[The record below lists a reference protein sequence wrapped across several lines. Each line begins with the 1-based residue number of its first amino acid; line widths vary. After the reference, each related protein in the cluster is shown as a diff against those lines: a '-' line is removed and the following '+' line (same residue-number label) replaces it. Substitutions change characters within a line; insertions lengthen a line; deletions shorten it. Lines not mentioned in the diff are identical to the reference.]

1 MMKLAVIFESSPF
14 DRKGLFNAV
23 HNRVKHLLATGEC
36 AIDVFCVHSR
46 DNAFTRRVRHTPDV
60 PFVDEVV
67 VDDIRYRLLWYRFSI
82 LDNVLLEKLHVRPWL
97 FRRFMESHM
106 DLLKGY
112 DAVIA
117 HSFCGGLF
125 ALAAHERFG
134 IPYYVTWHG
143 SDVHTHP
150 WRVPVIL
157 EDTRA
162 VMESARCNFFV
173 SRALLEASERIISAN
188 DVLPVSSGDTG
199 GSPAHRRVTSGVSPV
214 RKEVLYNGVSE
225 DFVKYFPEDRAAV
238 RERYGLSAE
247 DKVVAFVGNLV
258 TVKNVLSL
266 PAIFAQV
273 ASRFAEVSGT
283 LSDSCGRSGRL
294 KFWIVGDGK
303 LRTQLETACLESLTH
318 QTEEPMGPYLRK
330 HHQGCHCEDQSPSRH
345 CEERSPSRHCEERSD
360 VAIRFFGNQ
369 PSPAMPD
376 IMNCIDVLVLPSL
389 NEGLP
394 LVCAEA
400 LSCGAA
406 VVGSDVGG
414 IAEVIGS
421 DNVVPLVSPSDN
433 GSPSDNVSPSDNG
446 SPSDKVPP
454 PGSHSEGLSRLYD
467 DSFVNGMA
475 EKVVAALVGQAPSQ
489 TLPPD
494 ISWSR
499 TAAQE
504 LAALKSL

>member
-36 AIDVFCVHSR
+36 SVDVFCIHSR
-46 DNAFTRRVRHTPDV
+46 DNAFTRRVRHTPEV
-60 PFVDEVV
+60 PSVDETV
-67 VDDIRYRLLWYRFSI
+67 VDGIRYRLLWYRFSI
-82 LDNVLLEKLHVRPWL
+82 LDNVLLEKLHLRPWL
-97 FRRFMESHM
+97 FRRFMESHV

-125 ALAAHERFG
+125 ALAAHQRFG

-162 VMESARCNFFV
+162 VIESARCNFFV
-173 SRALLEASERIISAN
+173 SRALLEASERITSAN

-199 GSPAHRRVTSGVSPV
+199 GAQAHRRVTSGVSPV

-225 DFVKYFPEDRAAV
+225 DFVKYSPEQRAAV

-266 PAIFAQV
+266 PEIFAQV

-283 LSDSCGRSGRL
+283 LSDSCGRSARL

-303 LRTQLETACLESLTH
+303 LRAQLETACLESLT
-318 QTEEPMGPYLRK
+318 
-330 HHQGCHCEDQSPSRH
+330 RH
-345 CEERSPSRHCEERSD
+345 CEERSPSRHCEDRSD
-360 VAIRFFGNQ
+360 VAISFFGNQ
-369 PSPAMPD
+369 PSPALPD

-400 LSCGAA
+400 ISCGAA

-421 DNVVPLVSPSDN
+421 ENVVPLVSHSDN
-433 GSPSDNVSPSDNG
+433 GSPSDN
-446 SPSDKVPP
+446 VPP

-489 TLPPD
+489 ALPPD
-494 ISWSR
+494 ISWAR
-499 TAAQE
+499 TAALE

>member
-1 MMKLAVIFESSPF
+1 MMRLAVIFESSPF

-23 HNRVKHLLATGEC
+23 HNRVKYLLATGEC
-36 AIDVFCVHSR
+36 IIDVFCVHSR
-46 DNAFTRRVRHTPDV
+46 DNAFTRRVRHTPEV
-60 PFVDEVV
+60 PSVDETV
-67 VDDIRYRLLWYRFSI
+67 VDGIRYRLLWYRFSI

-97 FRRFMESHM
+97 FRRFMESHV

-134 IPYYVTWHG
+134 VPYYVTWHG

-173 SRALLEASERIISAN
+173 SRALLDASERI
-188 DVLPVSSGDTG
+188 
-199 GSPAHRRVTSGVSPV
+199 TSNA

-225 DFVKYFPEDRAAV
+225 DFVKYSPEDRAAV
-238 RERYGLSAE
+238 RERYGLAPE
-247 DKVVAFVGNLV
+247 DKVVAFVGNIV
-258 TVKNVLSL
+258 KVKNVLSL
-266 PAIFAQV
+266 PEIFAQV
-273 ASRFAEVSGT
+273 AKGY
-283 LSDSCGRSGRL
+283 DGPL
-294 KFWIVGDGK
+294 KFWIIGDGK
-303 LRTQLETACLESLTH
+303 LRKPLEATMDLSFRPNEVSG
-318 QTEEPMGPYLRK
+318 EI
-330 HHQGCHCEDQSPSRH
+330 S
-345 CEERSPSRHCEERSD
+345 
-360 VAIRFFGNQ
+360 FFGNQ

-414 IAEVIGS
+414 IAEVIGK
-421 DNVVPLVSPSDN
+421 DNVVPLVGPNDTDTFPGFPSGPLICTGQEMGN
-433 GSPSDNVSPSDNG
+433 SGRP
-446 SPSDKVPP
+446 
-454 PGSHSEGLSRLYD
+454 YD
-467 DSFVNGMA
+467 DSFVNGMT
-475 EKVVAALVGQAPSQ
+475 EKVVAALTGQSPFQ
-489 TLPPD
+489 TLPAD
-494 ISWSR
+494 ISWAR
-499 TAAQE
+499 TAALE
-504 LAALKSL
+504 LSILKSL

>member
-1 MMKLAVIFESSPF
+1 MMRLAVIFESSPF

-36 AIDVFCVHSR
+36 TIDVFCVHSR

-60 PFVDEVV
+60 PFVDEAV

-97 FRRFMESHM
+97 FRRFMESHV

-112 DAVIA
+112 DAVVA

-125 ALAAHERFG
+125 ALAAHEKFG

-162 VMESARCNFFV
+162 VMQSARCNFFV
-173 SRALLEASERIISAN
+173 SRALMEASERITSAN

-199 GSPAHRRVTSGVSPV
+199 GGQAHRRVTSGVSPV

-225 DFVKYFPEDRAAV
+225 DFVKYSPEDRAAV
-238 RERYGLSAE
+238 RERYGLAPE
-247 DKVVAFVGNLV
+247 DKVVAFVGNLSA
-258 TVKNVLSL
+258 VKNVLSL
-266 PAIFAQV
+266 PEVFAQV
-273 ASRFAEVSGT
+273 ASRFAEVSGS
-283 LSDSCGRSGRL
+283 LSDSCNRSTRL

-303 LRTQLETACLESLTH
+303 LRAQLEAACSERLL
-318 QTEEPMGPYLRK
+318 
-330 HHQGCHCEDQSPSRH
+330 CH
-345 CEERSPSRHCEERSD
+345 CEERSPSRHCEERCD

-421 DNVVPLVSPSDN
+421 DNVVPLVGPNDT
-433 GSPSDNVSPSDNG
+433 DTF
-446 SPSDKVPP
+446 
-454 PGSHSEGLSRLYD
+454 PGSHSGPLICTGHEMGNSGRPYD

-475 EKVVAALVGQAPSQ
+475 EKVVATLLGQTPSQ
-489 TLPPD
+489 TLPAD
-494 ISWSR
+494 ISWPR
-499 TAAQE
+499 TATLE
-504 LAALKSL
+504 LTVLKSL

>member
-1 MMKLAVIFESSPF
+1 MMRLAVIFESSPF

-23 HNRVKHLLATGEC
+23 HNRVKHLLETGEC
-36 AIDVFCVHSR
+36 TVDVFCVHSR
-46 DNAFTRRVRHTPDV
+46 DNAFTRRVRHTPEV
-60 PFVDEVV
+60 PSVDEVSI
-67 VDDIRYRLLWYRFSI
+67 DGITYRLLWYRFSI
-82 LDNVLLEKLHVRPWL
+82 MDNVLLEKLHVRPLL
-97 FRRFMESHM
+97 FRRFMASHV

-112 DAVIA
+112 DAVVA

-125 ALAAHERFG
+125 ALMAHEKFG
-134 IPYYVTWHG
+134 VPYYVTWHG

-173 SRALLEASERIISAN
+173 SKALMAASDKITLKAS
-188 DVLPVSSGDTG
+188 
-199 GSPAHRRVTSGVSPV
+199 
-214 RKEVLYNGVSE
+214 KEVLYNGVSE
-225 DFVKYFPEDRAAV
+225 DFVKYSSADRAAV
-238 RERYGLSAE
+238 RERYGLTPE
-247 DKVVAFVGNLV
+247 DKVVAFVGNLHA
-258 TVKNVLSL
+258 VKNVLSL
-266 PAIFAQV
+266 PAIFAEV
-273 ASRFAEVSGT
+273 AKRYDAS
-283 LSDSCGRSGRL
+283 L

-303 LRTQLETACLESLTH
+303 LKAQLETACSESLV
-318 QTEEPMGPYLRK
+318 
-330 HHQGCHCEDQSPSRH
+330 RH

-414 IAEVIGS
+414 VAEVIGK
-421 DNVVPLVSPSDN
+421 DNVVPH
-433 GSPSDNVSPSDNG
+433 GG
-446 SPSDKVPP
+446 
-454 PGSHSEGLSRLYD
+454 
-467 DSFVNGMA
+467 SFVTGMA
-475 EKVVAALVGQAPSQ
+475 DKIVSFLDGKSPSQ
-489 TLPPD
+489 TLPSA
-494 ISWSR
+494 ISWSL

>member
-1 MMKLAVIFESSPF
+1 MMRLAVIFESSPF

-36 AIDVFCVHSR
+36 GIDVFCVHSR
-46 DNAFTRRVRHTPDV
+46 DNAFTRRVRHTPEV
-60 PFVDEVV
+60 PSVDETV
-67 VDDIRYRLLWYRFSI
+67 VDGIRYRLLWYRFSI

-97 FRRFMESHM
+97 FRRFMESHV

-112 DAVIA
+112 DAVVA

-125 ALAAHERFG
+125 ALAAHEKFG

-150 WRVPVIL
+150 WRVPVIM

-173 SRALLEASERIISAN
+173 SRALMEASEKIISN
-188 DVLPVSSGDTG
+188 
-199 GSPAHRRVTSGVSPV
+199 V

-225 DFVKYFPEDRAAV
+225 DFVRYSPEDRAAV
-238 RERYGLSAE
+238 RERYGLAPD
-247 DKVVAFVGNLV
+247 DKVVAFVGNLSA
-258 TVKNVLSL
+258 VKNVLSL
-266 PAIFAQV
+266 PEVFAQV
-273 ASRFAEVSGT
+273 ASRFAEVSGS
-283 LSDSCGRSGRL
+283 LSDTCNRSTRL

-303 LRTQLETACLESLTH
+303 LRTQLETACSERLL
-318 QTEEPMGPYLRK
+318 
-330 HHQGCHCEDQSPSRH
+330 CH
-345 CEERSPSRHCEERSD
+345 CEERSPSRHCDERSD
-360 VAIRFFGNQ
+360 VPIRFFGNQ
-369 PSPAMPD
+369 PSPVMPD

-421 DNVVPLVSPSDN
+421 DNVVPLVSPYDN
-433 GSPSDNVSPSDNG
+433 WSPSDNVPS
-446 SPSDKVPP
+446 
-454 PGSHSEGLSRLYD
+454 PGSHSEGLSRPYD

-475 EKVVAALVGQAPSQ
+475 EKVVAALVGHTPSQ

-494 ISWSR
+494 ISWAR

>member
-1 MMKLAVIFESSPF
+1 MMRLAVIFESSPF

-36 AIDVFCVHSR
+36 TVDVFCVHSR
-46 DNAFTRRVRHTPDV
+46 DNAFTRRVRHTPAA
-60 PFVDEVV
+60 PSVDEVV
-67 VDDIRYRLLWYRFSI
+67 VDGIRYRLLWYRFSI
-82 LDNVLLEKLHVRPWL
+82 LDNVLLEKLHVRPLL
-97 FRRFMESHM
+97 FRRFMDSHV

-112 DAVIA
+112 DAVVA

-125 ALAAHERFG
+125 ALAAHEKFG

-162 VMESARCNFFV
+162 VMQSACCNFFV
-173 SRALLEASERIISAN
+173 SRALMNASEKI
-188 DVLPVSSGDTG
+188 
-199 GSPAHRRVTSGVSPV
+199 TSNVC
-214 RKEVLYNGVSE
+214 KEVLYNGVSE
-225 DFVKYFPEDRAAV
+225 DFVKYSSEPRAAV
-238 RERYGLSAE
+238 RERYGLDPE
-247 DKVVAFVGNLV
+247 DKVVAFVGNLSA
-258 TVKNVLSL
+258 VKNVLSL
-266 PAIFAQV
+266 PVIFAQV
-273 ASRFAEVSGT
+273 ARRFAEVSSS
-283 LSDSCGRSGRL
+283 LSDSCTQSTRL

-303 LRTQLETACLESLTH
+303 LRTQLETACSERLT
-318 QTEEPMGPYLRK
+318 R
-330 HHQGCHCEDQSPSRH
+330 HCEDRTPL
-345 CEERSPSRHCEERSD
+345 RHCEERSD

-369 PSPAMPD
+369 PSPVMPD

-406 VVGSDVGG
+406 VVGSDAGG

-421 DNVVPLVSPSDN
+421 DNVVPLVSPYDN
-433 GSPSDNVSPSDNG
+433 DASQGTPSGRP
-446 SPSDKVPP
+446 
-454 PGSHSEGLSRLYD
+454 YD

-475 EKVVAALVGQAPSQ
+475 EKVVAALTGQSPSQ
-489 TLPPD
+489 TLPAD
-494 ISWSR
+494 ISWAR
-499 TAAQE
+499 TAALE
-504 LAALKSL
+504 LSILKSL

>member
-1 MMKLAVIFESSPF
+1 MRLAVIFESSPF

-36 AIDVFCVHSR
+36 TIDVFCVHSR

-60 PFVDEVV
+60 PFVDEAV

-97 FRRFMESHM
+97 FRRFMESHV

-112 DAVIA
+112 DAVVA

-125 ALAAHERFG
+125 ALAAHEKFG

-162 VMESARCNFFV
+162 VMQSARCNFFV
-173 SRALLEASERIISAN
+173 SRALMEASERITSAN

-199 GSPAHRRVTSGVSPV
+199 GGQAHRRVTSGVSPV

-225 DFVKYFPEDRAAV
+225 AFVKYSPEDRAAV

-266 PAIFAQV
+266 PEIFAQV
-273 ASRFAEVSGT
+273 AKGY
-283 LSDSCGRSGRL
+283 DGPL
-294 KFWIVGDGK
+294 KFWIIGDGK
-303 LRTQLETACLESLTH
+303 LRTQLETACSERLLCRC
-318 QTEEPMGPYLRK
+318 EERSPSR
-330 HHQGCHCEDQSPSRH
+330 HSEERSPSRH
-345 CEERSPSRHCEERSD
+345 CEERNPSRHCEERSD

-369 PSPAMPD
+369 PSPVMPD

-400 LSCGAA
+400 LRCGAA

-414 IAEVIGS
+414 IAEVIGK
-421 DNVVPLVSPSDN
+421 DNVVPLVGPNDTDTFPGFPSGPLICTGHEMGN
-433 GSPSDNVSPSDNG
+433 SGRP
-446 SPSDKVPP
+446 
-454 PGSHSEGLSRLYD
+454 YD
-467 DSFVNGMA
+467 DSFVNGMT
-475 EKVVAALVGQAPSQ
+475 EKVVAALTGQSPSQ
-489 TLPPD
+489 TLPAD
-494 ISWSR
+494 ISWLR
-499 TAAQE
+499 TAALE
-504 LAALKSL
+504 LSILKSL

>member
-1 MMKLAVIFESSPF
+1 MMRLAVIFESSPF

-23 HNRVKHLLATGEC
+23 HNRVKYLLATGEC
-36 AIDVFCVHSR
+36 TIDVFCVHSR
-46 DNAFTRRVRHTPDV
+46 DNAFTRRVRHTPEV
-60 PFVDEVV
+60 PSVDETV
-67 VDDIRYRLLWYRFSI
+67 VDGIRYRLLWYRFSI

-97 FRRFMESHM
+97 FRRFMESHV

-134 IPYYVTWHG
+134 VPYYVTWHG

-173 SRALLEASERIISAN
+173 SRALLDASERI
-188 DVLPVSSGDTG
+188 
-199 GSPAHRRVTSGVSPV
+199 TSNA

-225 DFVKYFPEDRAAV
+225 DFVKYSPEDRAAV
-238 RERYGLSAE
+238 RERYGLAPE
-247 DKVVAFVGNLV
+247 DKVVAFVGNIV
-258 TVKNVLSL
+258 KVKNVLSL
-266 PAIFAQV
+266 PEIFAKV
-273 ASRFAEVSGT
+273 ASRFAEVSGS
-283 LSDSCGRSGRL
+283 LSDSCGRSARL

-303 LRTQLETACLESLTH
+303 LRTQLETACSERLI
-318 QTEEPMGPYLRK
+318 RR
-330 HHQGCHCEDQSPSRH
+330 CEDQTPLRHCEERSPSRH

-360 VAIRFFGNQ
+360 VAISFFGNQ
-369 PSPAMPD
+369 PSPAIPD

-414 IAEVIGS
+414 IAEVIGK
-421 DNVVPLVSPSDN
+421 DNVVPLVGPNDTDTFPGFPSGPLICTGQEMGN
-433 GSPSDNVSPSDNG
+433 SGRP
-446 SPSDKVPP
+446 
-454 PGSHSEGLSRLYD
+454 YD
-467 DSFVNGMA
+467 DSFVNGMT
-475 EKVVAALVGQAPSQ
+475 EKVVAALTGQSPFQ
-489 TLPPD
+489 TLPAD
-494 ISWSR
+494 ISWAR
-499 TAAQE
+499 TAALE
-504 LAALKSL
+504 LSILKSL

>member
-1 MMKLAVIFESSPF
+1 MMRLAVIFESSPF

-36 AIDVFCVHSR
+36 TIDVFCVHSR

-60 PFVDEVV
+60 PFVDEAV

-97 FRRFMESHM
+97 FRRFMESHV

-112 DAVIA
+112 DAVVA

-125 ALAAHERFG
+125 ALVAHEKFG

-162 VMESARCNFFV
+162 VMQSARCNFFV
-173 SRALLEASERIISAN
+173 SRALMEASERITSAN

-199 GSPAHRRVTSGVSPV
+199 GGQAHRRVTSGVSPV

-225 DFVKYFPEDRAAV
+225 DFVKYSPEDRAAV
-238 RERYGLSAE
+238 RERYGLAPE
-247 DKVVAFVGNLV
+247 DKVVAFVGNLSA
-258 TVKNVLSL
+258 VKNVLSL
-266 PAIFAQV
+266 PEVFAQV
-273 ASRFAEVSGT
+273 ASRFAEVSGS
-283 LSDSCGRSGRL
+283 LSDSCNRSTRL

-303 LRTQLETACLESLTH
+303 LRAQLEAACSERLL
-318 QTEEPMGPYLRK
+318 
-330 HHQGCHCEDQSPSRH
+330 CH
-345 CEERSPSRHCEERSD
+345 CEERSPSRHCEERCD

-421 DNVVPLVSPSDN
+421 DNVVPLVGPNDT
-433 GSPSDNVSPSDNG
+433 DTF
-446 SPSDKVPP
+446 
-454 PGSHSEGLSRLYD
+454 PGSHSGPLICTGHEMGNSGRPYD

-475 EKVVAALVGQAPSQ
+475 EKVVATLLGQTPSQ
-489 TLPPD
+489 TLPAD
-494 ISWSR
+494 ISWPR
-499 TAAQE
+499 TATLE
-504 LAALKSL
+504 LTVLKSL

>member
-1 MMKLAVIFESSPF
+1 MMRLAVIFESSPF

-23 HNRVKHLLATGEC
+23 HNRVKYLLATGEC
-36 AIDVFCVHSR
+36 IIDVFCVHSR
-46 DNAFTRRVRHTPDV
+46 DNAFTRRVRHTPEV
-60 PFVDEVV
+60 PSVDETV
-67 VDDIRYRLLWYRFSI
+67 VDGIRYRLLWYRFSI

-97 FRRFMESHM
+97 FRRFMESHV

-173 SRALLEASERIISAN
+173 SRALLDASERI
-188 DVLPVSSGDTG
+188 
-199 GSPAHRRVTSGVSPV
+199 TSNA

-225 DFVKYFPEDRAAV
+225 DFVKYSPEDRAAV
-238 RERYGLSAE
+238 RERYGLAPE
-247 DKVVAFVGNLV
+247 DKVVAFVGNIV
-258 TVKNVLSL
+258 KVKNVLSL
-266 PAIFAQV
+266 PEIFAKV
-273 ASRFAEVSGT
+273 ASRFAEVSGS
-283 LSDSCGRSGRL
+283 LSDSCGRSARL

-303 LRTQLETACLESLTH
+303 LRTQLETACSERLI
-318 QTEEPMGPYLRK
+318 RR
-330 HHQGCHCEDQSPSRH
+330 CEDQTPLRHCEERSPSRH
-345 CEERSPSRHCEERSD
+345 CEERSPSRHCEERGD
-360 VAIRFFGNQ
+360 VAISFFGNQ

-414 IAEVIGS
+414 IAEVIGK
-421 DNVVPLVSPSDN
+421 DNVVPLVGPNDTDTFPGFPSGPLICTGQEMGN
-433 GSPSDNVSPSDNG
+433 SGRP
-446 SPSDKVPP
+446 
-454 PGSHSEGLSRLYD
+454 YD
-467 DSFVNGMA
+467 DSFVNGMT
-475 EKVVAALVGQAPSQ
+475 EKVVAALTGQSPFQ
-489 TLPPD
+489 TLPAD
-494 ISWSR
+494 ISWAR
-499 TAAQE
+499 TAALE
-504 LAALKSL
+504 LSILKSL

>member
-1 MMKLAVIFESSPF
+1 MMRLAVIFESSPF

-36 AIDVFCVHSR
+36 TIDVFCVHSR
-46 DNAFTRRVRHTPDV
+46 DNAFTRRVRHTPEV
-60 PFVDEVV
+60 PLVNETV
-67 VDDIRYRLLWYRFSI
+67 VDGIRYRLLWYRFSI

-97 FRRFMESHM
+97 FRRFMDLHV

-134 IPYYVTWHG
+134 VPYYVTWHG

-162 VMESARCNFFV
+162 VMKSARCNFFV
-173 SRALLEASERIISAN
+173 SRALLDASERIISAN

-199 GSPAHRRVTSGVSPV
+199 GAQAHNRVAPFVHDDTVSGVSSV

-225 DFVKYFPEDRAAV
+225 DFVKYSPELRAAV
-238 RERYGLSAE
+238 RERYGLSVE

-266 PAIFAQV
+266 PEIFAMI
-273 ASRFAEVSGT
+273 ASRLAEVSGT
-283 LSDSCGRSGRL
+283 LSDSCGRSGCL

-303 LRTQLETACLESLTH
+303 LRAQLETACSERLT
-318 QTEEPMGPYLRK
+318 R
-330 HHQGCHCEDQSPSRH
+330 HCEDRI
-345 CEERSPSRHCEERSD
+345 PSRHCEERSD
-360 VAIRFFGNQ
+360 VAISFFGNQ
-369 PSPAMPD
+369 PSSAMPD
-376 IMNCIDVLVLPSL
+376 IMNSIDVLVLPSL

-421 DNVVPLVSPSDN
+421 ENVVPL
-433 GSPSDNVSPSDNG
+433 G
-446 SPSDKVPP
+446 
-454 PGSHSEGLSRLYD
+454 

-475 EKVVAALVGQAPSQ
+475 EKVVAALMGQSPSQ
-489 TLPPD
+489 TLPTD
-494 ISWSR
+494 ISWDR
-499 TAAQE
+499 TAALE

>member
-23 HNRVKHLLATGEC
+23 HNRVKYLLATGEC
-36 AIDVFCVHSR
+36 IIDVFCVHSR
-46 DNAFTRRVRHTPDV
+46 DNAFTRRVRHTPEV
-60 PFVDEVV
+60 PSVDETV
-67 VDDIRYRLLWYRFSI
+67 VDGIRYRLLWYRFSI

-97 FRRFMESHM
+97 FRRFMESHV

-134 IPYYVTWHG
+134 VPYYVTWHG

-173 SRALLEASERIISAN
+173 SRALLDASERI
-188 DVLPVSSGDTG
+188 
-199 GSPAHRRVTSGVSPV
+199 TSNA

-225 DFVKYFPEDRAAV
+225 DFVKYSPEDRAAV
-238 RERYGLSAE
+238 RERYGLAPE
-247 DKVVAFVGNLV
+247 DKVVAFVGNIV
-258 TVKNVLSL
+258 KVKNVLSL
-266 PAIFAQV
+266 PEIFAKV
-273 ASRFAEVSGT
+273 ASRFAEVSGS
-283 LSDSCGRSGRL
+283 LSDSCGRSARL

-303 LRTQLETACLESLTH
+303 LRTQLETACSERLI
-318 QTEEPMGPYLRK
+318 RR
-330 HHQGCHCEDQSPSRH
+330 CEDQTPLRH

-360 VAIRFFGNQ
+360 VAISFFGNQ

-414 IAEVIGS
+414 IAEVIGK
-421 DNVVPLVSPSDN
+421 DNVVPLVVPNDTDTFPGFPSGPLICTGQEMGN
-433 GSPSDNVSPSDNG
+433 SGRP
-446 SPSDKVPP
+446 
-454 PGSHSEGLSRLYD
+454 YD
-467 DSFVNGMA
+467 DSFVNGMT
-475 EKVVAALVGQAPSQ
+475 EKVVAALTGQSPSQ

-494 ISWSR
+494 ISWAR
-499 TAAQE
+499 TAVLE

>member
-1 MMKLAVIFESSPF
+1 MRLAVIFESSPF

-23 HNRVKHLLATGEC
+23 HNRVKHLLETGEC
-36 AIDVFCVHSR
+36 TVDVFCVHSR
-46 DNAFTRRVRHTPDV
+46 DNAFTRRVRHTLIV
-60 PFVDEVV
+60 PSVDEVSI
-67 VDDIRYRLLWYRFSI
+67 DGITYRLLWYRFSI
-82 LDNVLLEKLHVRPWL
+82 LDNVLLEKLHVRPLL
-97 FRRFMESHM
+97 FRRFMAAHV
-106 DLLKGY
+106 DLLEGY
-112 DAVIA
+112 DAVVA

-125 ALAAHERFG
+125 ALMAHEKFG

-173 SRALLEASERIISAN
+173 SKALMTASDKITLKAS
-188 DVLPVSSGDTG
+188 
-199 GSPAHRRVTSGVSPV
+199 
-214 RKEVLYNGVSE
+214 KEVLYNGVSE
-225 DFVKYFPEDRAAV
+225 DFVKFLPADRAAA
-238 RERYGLSAE
+238 RERYGLTPE

-266 PAIFAQV
+266 PAIFAEV
-273 ASRFAEVSGT
+273 AKRYDAS
-283 LSDSCGRSGRL
+283 L

-303 LRTQLETACLESLTH
+303 LRKPLEAAVYLSFRPNDPSLSFR
-318 QTEEPMGPYLRK
+318 PN
-330 HHQGCHCEDQSPSRH
+330 DPSLSFRPN
-345 CEERSPSRHCEERSD
+345 EVSGEIS
-360 VAIRFFGNQ
+360 FFGNQ

-414 IAEVIGS
+414 VAEVIGS
-421 DNVVPLVSPSDN
+421 ENVVPL
-433 GSPSDNVSPSDNG
+433 G
-446 SPSDKVPP
+446 
-454 PGSHSEGLSRLYD
+454 

-475 EKVVAALVGQAPSQ
+475 EKVVAALMGQSPSQ
-489 TLPPD
+489 TLPAD
-494 ISWSR
+494 ISWAR

>member
-36 AIDVFCVHSR
+36 TIDVFCVHSR

-60 PFVDEVV
+60 PSVDEVA
-67 VDDIRYRLLWYRFSI
+67 IEGITYRLLWYRFSI

-97 FRRFMESHM
+97 FRRFMASHA

-112 DAVIA
+112 DAVVA

-134 IPYYVTWHG
+134 VPYYVTWHG

-162 VMESARCNFFV
+162 VMKSARCNFFV
-173 SRALLEASERIISAN
+173 SRALLEASERI
-188 DVLPVSSGDTG
+188 
-199 GSPAHRRVTSGVSPV
+199 TSNA

-225 DFVKYFPEDRAAV
+225 DFVKYSPERRAAV

-273 ASRFAEVSGT
+273 ASRFAEVTGS

-303 LRTQLETACLESLTH
+303 LRAQLETACS
-318 QTEEPMGPYLRK
+318 
-330 HHQGCHCEDQSPSRH
+330 
-345 CEERSPSRHCEERSD
+345 ERLIRHCEERSD

-421 DNVVPLVSPSDN
+421 ENVVPL
-433 GSPSDNVSPSDNG
+433 G
-446 SPSDKVPP
+446 
-454 PGSHSEGLSRLYD
+454 

-475 EKVVAALVGQAPSQ
+475 EKVVAALVGQSPSQ
-489 TLPPD
+489 TLPSD
-494 ISWSR
+494 ISWPR
-499 TAAQE
+499 TAALE
-504 LAALKSL
+504 LSILKSL

>member
-1 MMKLAVIFESSPF
+1 MMRLAVIFESSPF

-36 AIDVFCVHSR
+36 TVDVFCVHGR
-46 DNAFTRRVRHTPDV
+46 DNAFTRRVRHTPEV
-60 PFVDEVV
+60 PSVDEVAI
-67 VDDIRYRLLWYRFSI
+67 DGITYRLLWYRFSI
-82 LDNVLLEKLHVRPWL
+82 LDNVLLEKLHVRPLL
-97 FRRFMESHM
+97 FRRFMAAHV

-112 DAVIA
+112 DAVVA

-125 ALAAHERFG
+125 ALMAHEKFG
-134 IPYYVTWHG
+134 VPYYVTWHG

-173 SRALLEASERIISAN
+173 SKALMAASDKITLKAS
-188 DVLPVSSGDTG
+188 
-199 GSPAHRRVTSGVSPV
+199 
-214 RKEVLYNGVSE
+214 KEVLYNGVSE
-225 DFVKYFPEDRAAV
+225 DFVKYSSADRAAV
-238 RERYGLSAE
+238 RERYGLAPK
-247 DKVVAFVGNLV
+247 DKVVAFVGNLHA
-258 TVKNVLSL
+258 VKNVLSL
-266 PAIFAQV
+266 PAIFAEV
-273 ASRFAEVSGT
+273 AKRYDAS
-283 LSDSCGRSGRL
+283 L

-303 LRTQLETACLESLTH
+303 LRTQLEYGFSLSFRPNDH
-318 QTEEPMGPYLRK
+318 SLSFRPN
-330 HHQGCHCEDQSPSRH
+330 DPSLSFRPN
-345 CEERSPSRHCEERSD
+345 EVSGEIS
-360 VAIRFFGNQ
+360 FFGNQ

-421 DNVVPLVSPSDN
+421 ENVVPL
-433 GSPSDNVSPSDNG
+433 G
-446 SPSDKVPP
+446 
-454 PGSHSEGLSRLYD
+454 
-467 DSFVNGMA
+467 DSFVTAMA
-475 EKVVAALVGQAPSQ
+475 DKIVSFLDGKTLSQ
-489 TLPPD
+489 TLPSE
-494 ISWSR
+494 ISWSL

>member
-1 MMKLAVIFESSPF
+1 MRLAVIFESSPF

-36 AIDVFCVHSR
+36 TIDVFCVHSR
-46 DNAFTRRVRHTPDV
+46 DNAFTRRIRHTPNV
-60 PFVDEVV
+60 PFVDEAV

-97 FRRFMESHM
+97 FRRFMESHVDM
-106 DLLKGY
+106 LKGY

-125 ALAAHERFG
+125 ALAAHQRFG
-134 IPYYVTWHG
+134 VPYYVTWHG

-162 VMESARCNFFV
+162 VMQSARCNFFV
-173 SRALLEASERIISAN
+173 SRAILDASERIISAK
-188 DVLPVSSGDTG
+188 DVLSVS
-199 GSPAHRRVTSGVSPV
+199 SGVSPV

-225 DFVKYFPEDRAAV
+225 DFVKYSPEGRAAV
-238 RERYGLSAE
+238 RERYGLAHE

-266 PAIFAQV
+266 PDIFAQV
-273 ASRFAEVSGT
+273 ASRFAEVIGS

-303 LRTQLETACLESLTH
+303 LRTQLETACSERLI
-318 QTEEPMGPYLRK
+318 
-330 HHQGCHCEDQSPSRH
+330 RH

-421 DNVVPLVSPSDN
+421 DNVVPLVAPYDNDASQGVPS
-433 GSPSDNVSPSDNG
+433 GRP
-446 SPSDKVPP
+446 
-454 PGSHSEGLSRLYD
+454 YD
-467 DSFVNGMA
+467 DAFVNGMA
-475 EKVVAALVGQAPSQ
+475 EKVVAALVGQSPSQ
-489 TLPPD
+489 TLPSD
-494 ISWSR
+494 ISWAR

>member
-23 HNRVKHLLATGEC
+23 HNRVKHLLASGEC
-36 AIDVFCVHSR
+36 TIDVFCVHSR
-46 DNAFTRRVRHTPDV
+46 DNAFTRRVRHTPEV
-60 PFVDEVV
+60 PSVDETV
-67 VDDIRYRLLWYRFSI
+67 VDGIRYRLLWYRFSI

-97 FRRFMESHM
+97 FRRFMESHV

-134 IPYYVTWHG
+134 VPYYVTWHG

-173 SRALLEASERIISAN
+173 SRALLDASERI
-188 DVLPVSSGDTG
+188 
-199 GSPAHRRVTSGVSPV
+199 TSNA

-225 DFVKYFPEDRAAV
+225 DFVKYSPEDRAAV
-238 RERYGLSAE
+238 RERYGLAPE
-247 DKVVAFVGNLV
+247 DKVVAFVGNIV
-258 TVKNVLSL
+258 KVKNVLSL
-266 PAIFAQV
+266 PEIFAKV
-273 ASRFAEVSGT
+273 ASRFAEVSGS
-283 LSDSCGRSGRL
+283 LSDSCGRSARL

-303 LRTQLETACLESLTH
+303 LRTQLETACSERLI
-318 QTEEPMGPYLRK
+318 RR
-330 HHQGCHCEDQSPSRH
+330 CEDQTPLRH

-360 VAIRFFGNQ
+360 VAISFFGNQ

-414 IAEVIGS
+414 IAEVIGK
-421 DNVVPLVSPSDN
+421 DNVVPLVGPNDTDTFPGFPSGPLICTGQEMGN
-433 GSPSDNVSPSDNG
+433 SGRP
-446 SPSDKVPP
+446 
-454 PGSHSEGLSRLYD
+454 YD
-467 DSFVNGMA
+467 DSFVNGMT
-475 EKVVAALVGQAPSQ
+475 EKVVAALTGQSPFQ
-489 TLPPD
+489 TLPAD
-494 ISWSR
+494 ISWAR
-499 TAAQE
+499 TAALE
-504 LAALKSL
+504 LSILKSL

>member
-1 MMKLAVIFESSPF
+1 MMRLAVIFESSPF

-36 AIDVFCVHSR
+36 TIDVFCVHSR
-46 DNAFTRRVRHTPDV
+46 DNAFTRRVRHTPEV
-60 PFVDEVV
+60 PSVDETV
-67 VDDIRYRLLWYRFSI
+67 VDGIRYRLLWYRFSI

-97 FRRFMESHM
+97 FRRFMASYV
-106 DLLKGY
+106 DKLKGY

-134 IPYYVTWHG
+134 VPYYVTWHG

-173 SRALLEASERIISAN
+173 SRALLDASEKIISNA
-188 DVLPVSSGDTG
+188 
-199 GSPAHRRVTSGVSPV
+199 

-225 DFVKYFPEDRAAV
+225 DFVKYSPEDRVAV

-247 DKVVAFVGNLV
+247 DKVVAFVGNIV
-258 TVKNVLSL
+258 KVKNVLSL
-266 PAIFAQV
+266 PEIFAKV
-273 ASRFAEVSGT
+273 ASRFAEVSGS
-283 LSDSCGRSGRL
+283 LSDSCGRSARL

-303 LRTQLETACLESLTH
+303 LRTQLETACSERLI
-318 QTEEPMGPYLRK
+318 RR
-330 HHQGCHCEDQSPSRH
+330 CEDQTPLRH

-360 VAIRFFGNQ
+360 VAISFFGNQ

-414 IAEVIGS
+414 IAEVIGK
-421 DNVVPLVSPSDN
+421 DNVVPLVVPNDTDTFPGFPSGPLICTGQEMGN
-433 GSPSDNVSPSDNG
+433 SGRP
-446 SPSDKVPP
+446 
-454 PGSHSEGLSRLYD
+454 YD
-467 DSFVNGMA
+467 DSFVNGMT
-475 EKVVAALVGQAPSQ
+475 EKVVAALTGQSPFQ
-489 TLPPD
+489 TLPAD
-494 ISWSR
+494 ISWAR
-499 TAAQE
+499 TAALE
-504 LAALKSL
+504 LSILKSL